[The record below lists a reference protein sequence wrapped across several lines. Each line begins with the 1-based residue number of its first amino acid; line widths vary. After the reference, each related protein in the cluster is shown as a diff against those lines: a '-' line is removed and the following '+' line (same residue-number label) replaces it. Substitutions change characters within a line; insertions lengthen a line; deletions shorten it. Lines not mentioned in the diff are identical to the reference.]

1 MGIELLFLLI
11 MLLFEFVLDNY
22 KSMLIFMAEAS
33 SYAALVLVDILIL
46 LKYKFYEGDEETR
59 LLIETVLESV
69 VYFMLSMVV
78 LVVVLDYLP
87 WDCFKET
94 TKERM
99 KRKSKIK
106 NQLQRLR
113 THETEENEEEHKNN
127 LNQLM

>member
-59 LLIETVLESV
+59 SLIETVLESV

-94 TKERM
+94 TKERI
-99 KRKSKIK
+99 KRKRKIK
-106 NQLQRLR
+106 KLQRLQ
-113 THETEENEEEHKNN
+113 TH
-127 LNQLM
+127 